1 MVKKIITNTIMFA
14 MIVGFVIGFGK
25 IFGAANNLVGVTVM
39 ISMLVLMKEDLT
51 KKPFENFIKLV
62 SINVILGVFSNIAAG
77 NMWLGLML
85 NFLTLATIGY
95 FLSFNLNK
103 SIIVPFGLMYLFML
117 YTPVS
122 GSDFIMRIMGLI
134 VGAVLVMLVQFIIH
148 SKTKNNKKMEVK
160 ESELIEFEREEN
172 PYKEIVIFG
181 KAFNVHPIRAGY
193 AIRIG
198 LLTALTALIS
208 DLFNLEQGRWI
219 VYTVFA
225 ITELYSEHCKIRS
238 KQRFQGTV
246 IGALIIL
253 ALFIFI
259 KDNMLRS
266 IIVLAAGYAD
276 TYTNNYRDQMICVT
290 ASVMASTSIANG
302 TIITALERIGYVFL
316 GVILALVANSLIFN
330 KEIKNR
336 ELIKE

>member
-1 MVKKIITNTIMFA
+1 MVKKIITNTIMFVA
-14 MIVGFVIGFGK
+14 IVGFVIGFGK
-25 IFGAANNLVGVTVM
+25 VFGPANNLVGVTVM

-51 KKPFENFIKLV
+51 KKPFENFMKLI
-62 SINVILGVFSNIAAG
+62 SINVILGLFSHIASG
-77 NMWLGLML
+77 NMWLGLIL

-103 SIIVPFGLMYLFML
+103 SIIVPFGLKYLFML

-122 GSDFIMRIMGLI
+122 GPDYMMRMLGLI
-134 VGAVLVMLVQFIIH
+134 VGAALVMLVQFIIH
-148 SKTKNNKKMEVK
+148 SKTKDSKKIEFK
-160 ESELIEFEREEN
+160 ESELIEFEKEED

-181 KAFNVHPIRAGY
+181 KIFKYHPIRAAY

-198 LLTALTALIS
+198 LLTALTAFIS
-208 DLFNLEQGRWI
+208 DLFNLNQGRWI

-253 ALFIFI
+253 TLFIFI
-259 KDNMLRS
+259 KDNMFRS
-266 IIVLAAGYAD
+266 LIVLAAGYAD
-276 TYTNNYRDQMICVT
+276 TYTNNYRDQMVCVT
-290 ASVMASTSIANG
+290 VSVMASTSIANG
-302 TIITALERIGYVFL
+302 TIITALERIGFVFL
-316 GVILALVANSLIFN
+316 GVILALAANNLIFN
-330 KEIKNR
+330 KEVGIEN
-336 ELIKE
+336 